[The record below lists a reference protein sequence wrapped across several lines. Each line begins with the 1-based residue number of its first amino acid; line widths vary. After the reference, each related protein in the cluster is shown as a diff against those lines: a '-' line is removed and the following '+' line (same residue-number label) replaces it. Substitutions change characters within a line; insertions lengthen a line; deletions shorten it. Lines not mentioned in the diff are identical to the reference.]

1 MDRVEDQVV
10 LKKTFSGLNLGREM
24 IPKTIFWTVVAT
36 VAA

>member
-1 MDRVEDQVV
+1 MDRVEAQVV

-24 IPKTIFWTVVAT
+24 IPKTIPWTAMAT